1 MEIYKIWNNSAA
13 PNQLREIAS
22 RLDEGEICIIPTDT
36 KYAIVGNALNSKTI
50 DRICKLKGINPDK
63 TNLSIICS
71 DISMASDY
79 ARIENSGFRLLKEN
93 APGAFTWLFKSVSKL
108 PRAFKGRKIVGIRIP
123 ENEFCRE
130 LTETLCKP
138 LITTSI
144 EYEDEDYAINTG
156 LIAEE
161 YEGKVD
167 FMVEGEDGTTEES
180 TIIDCTGNEPEI
192 IRQGVGELI

>member
-1 MEIYKIWNNSAA
+1 MEQFKIWNDTAA

-22 RLDEGEICIIPTDT
+22 RLEEGEICVIPTDT
-36 KYAIVGNALNSKTI
+36 KYAIVGNALDSKAI

-71 DISMASDY
+71 GISMASDY
-79 ARIENSGFRLLKEN
+79 ARIDNTCFRLLKDN
-93 APGAFTWLFKSVSKL
+93 TPGAFTWLFKSVSKL

-123 ENEFCRE
+123 DNKFCRE
-130 LTETLCKP
+130 LAETLRKP
-138 LITTSI
+138 LITSGI
-144 EYEDEDYAINTG
+144 EYDSEDYAVNPG
-156 LIAEE
+156 LIAEA

-192 IRQGVGELI
+192 IRQGIGELN